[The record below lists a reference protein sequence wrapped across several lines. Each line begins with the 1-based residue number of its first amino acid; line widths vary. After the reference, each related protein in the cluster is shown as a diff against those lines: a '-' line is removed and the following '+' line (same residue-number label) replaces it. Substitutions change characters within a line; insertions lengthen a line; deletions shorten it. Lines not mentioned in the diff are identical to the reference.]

1 MSITYLLDDAYTQ
14 EYVDSIYDY
23 QVAVDG
29 ETIEWDLADYAPPS
43 GYGSYDSFVDKTIE
57 RVDAPSM

>member
-1 MSITYLLDDAYTQ
+1 M
-14 EYVDSIYDY
+14 DSIYDY

-43 GYGSYDSFVDKTIE
+43 GYGVTIH
-57 RVDAPSM
+57 SLTKQSKGLTH